1 MQQSNFN
8 FFTHLTMIIPAIFTI
23 LPRDLRIEGGDQVE
37 QGPSDDHVVID
48 GYEARHDEHAP
59 SDT

>member
-1 MQQSNFN
+1 
-8 FFTHLTMIIPAIFTI
+8 MIIPAIFTI